1 MNESKSGNL
10 TELNYWHF
18 KKISIKIMEKK
29 RDILV
34 KGRKRKR
41 GSFWWWKKENERENT

>member
-10 TELNYWHF
+10 FELNHWHF
-18 KKISIKIMEKK
+18 KRNISIKIMEKK

-34 KGRKRKR
+34 KWRKRKDDR
-41 GSFWWWKKENERENT
+41 SFWWL